1 MKSVAKKIEVYV
13 KNLSKRDRTSLGI
26 IVFVVVLMI
35 WFRGFYVPL
44 SRDLATVKADLEK
57 SDTSVV
63 VAQAKMNAL
72 QKSMEKDP
80 DLKNKEK
87 LAQYIK
93 EGKRLDVRLAKTTT
107 QIITPQEM
115 VKLLEQMLKSQS
127 GLKFISLK
135 NKPATPEFTEAG
147 KSDQA
152 GKGEDSVSSIY
163 RHSVVLKVEGSYHS
177 ALAYMQKLEKL
188 PWRFYWQGVE
198 IETKKYPNSIITL
211 EVYTLGFREGLI
223 GV

>member
-1 MKSVAKKIEVYV
+1 MKSSAQKIESYV
-13 KNLSKRDRTSLGI
+13 KGLSKRDQISLAI
-26 IVFVVVLMI
+26 IIFVVVLMI

-44 SRDLATVKADLEK
+44 SNDLATVKADLEK
-57 SDTSVV
+57 SNTNLI
-63 VAQAKMNAL
+63 VARAKMSAL

-80 DLKNKEK
+80 DLENKEK

-93 EGKRLDVRLAKTTT
+93 DGKQLDAQLAKTST
-107 QIITPQEM
+107 QIISPQEM
-115 VKLLEQMLKSQS
+115 VKLLEQMLKNQS

-135 NKPATPEFTEAG
+135 NKPATPEFTEVNNKEASKKEG
-147 KSDQA
+147 
-152 GKGEDSVSSIY
+152 VSSIY
-163 RHSVVLKVEGSYHS
+163 RHSVVLRVEGSYHS

-198 IETKKYPNSIITL
+198 IETTKYPTSIITL